1 MEWLQQSI
9 PVFMLVF
16 CRITSFFVIAPVF
29 TSRGIPTSFK
39 IGFSF
44 LLTVIVY
51 LTFGIGETV
60 PQDLSYALLIVQE
73 VLVGLLLGFTA
84 YLIMAVVQTAGAL
97 IDIQIGFS
105 MANVIDPFTGASMPL
120 IGNFKY
126 YLALLVFL
134 GMNGHHYLLDAI
146 MYSYDWVPITG
157 NVSSKILD
165 GSVTDILVRTFA
177 HSFVLALQMAA
188 PLVAA
193 LFLTDV
199 GLGFLARTA
208 PQFNVFVI
216 GIILKILVGLVL
228 LMLLMPGLVSL
239 FDHLFAQMFEALRQL
254 LGVLHE
260 GTAQGG

>member
-1 MEWLQQSI
+1 MEWLEQSI
-9 PVFMLVF
+9 PVFMLIF
-16 CRITSFFVIAPVF
+16 CRITSFFVVAPIYS
-29 TSRGIPTSFK
+29 SRGVPTQYK

-44 LLTVIVY
+44 MVAVLVFLSSGLGQTVA
-51 LTFGIGETV
+51 
-60 PQDLSYALLIVQE
+60 QDMSYVLLIIQE

-84 YLIMAVVQTAGAL
+84 FLMMAVVQTAGAL

-105 MANVIDPFTGASMPL
+105 MANVIDPFTGASSPL

-126 YLALLVFL
+126 MLGLLVFL
-134 GMNGHHYLLDAI
+134 SMNGHHYLLDAI
-146 MYSYDWVPITG
+146 MYSYDWMPITG
-157 NVSSKILD
+157 NVFTKFQD
-165 GSVTDILVRTFA
+165 GSVTDFLITTFA

-216 GIILKILVGLVL
+216 GIILKIIVGLVL
-228 LMLLMPGLVSL
+228 LLLLMPGLVAL
-239 FDHLFAQMFEALRQL
+239 FDHLFAEMFEALQKL
-254 LGVLHE
+254 LGTI
-260 GTAQGG
+260 GSKPAG